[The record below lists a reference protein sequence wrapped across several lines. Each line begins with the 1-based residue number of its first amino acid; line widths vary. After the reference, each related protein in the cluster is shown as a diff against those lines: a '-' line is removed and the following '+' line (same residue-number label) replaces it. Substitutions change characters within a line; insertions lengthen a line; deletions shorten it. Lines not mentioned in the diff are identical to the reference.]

1 MNDNYILVLG
11 ASVVDIFGFCENKYA
26 SRDSIPGRIKMTF
39 GGVCR
44 NIAENLARMEVN
56 TKFISVL
63 GDDEIGREMIEHS
76 RYIGYDMSQSLIL
89 KDKRTPT
96 YLAVLDENGE
106 MVSGINDMSSINRLD
121 IAYIKSKSDII
132 KKADYVFLD
141 ADNPLNLKFLLDTY
155 NEDTK
160 FILDPISA
168 NKTVKILPFIGGF
181 HTIKPNRLEAEVIA
195 DMSIENDADLLRAAE
210 KIHALGVTNL
220 FITLDKEGVFYSN
233 RESQGL
239 LKSLNP
245 EVRNVTGAG
254 DSFVAGIGY
263 GYTKDLSIDDIAK
276 VATTMAFITI
286 SNHETIHPELS
297 LDKVIDEM
305 KRIKWEE
312 RKFK

>member
-1 MNDNYILVLG
+1 MNEKYILVLG

-44 NIAENLARMEVN
+44 NIAENLARMQVN

-63 GDDEIGREMIEHS
+63 GDDEIGREIIEHS
-76 RYIGYDMSQSLIL
+76 KYIGYDMSQSLIL
-89 KDKRTPT
+89 KDRRTPT

-121 IAYIKSKSDII
+121 IEYIKSKSSVI
-132 KKADYVFLD
+132 KNADYVFLD
-141 ADNPLNLKFLLDTY
+141 ADNPLNLEFLLKTY
-155 NEDTK
+155 KQDTK

-168 NKTVKILPFIGGF
+168 NKTEKILSLIGGF
-181 HTIKPNRLEAEVIA
+181 HTIKPNKLEAEVIA
-195 DMSIENDADLLRAAE
+195 DMTINNDADLLVAAE
-210 KIHALGVTNL
+210 KIHALGVKNL

-233 RESQGL
+233 ERTQGL

-263 GYTKDLSIDDIAK
+263 GYTKKMPIDKIAK
-276 VATTMAFITI
+276 IATAMAFITI
-286 SNHETIHPELS
+286 SDHETIHPELS
-297 LDKVIDEM
+297 LEKVITEM
-305 KRIKWEE
+305 KEIKWEE
-312 RKFK
+312 KKFR

>member
-1 MNDNYILVLG
+1 MNENYILVLG

-63 GDDEIGREMIEHS
+63 GDDEIGREIIEHS

-121 IAYIKSKSDII
+121 IDYIKSKSDII
-132 KKADYVFLD
+132 KAADYVFLD

-155 NEDTK
+155 HEDTK

-195 DMSIENDADLLRAAE
+195 DMAIKTDADLLKAAK
-210 KIHALGVTNL
+210 KIHELGVTNL

-233 RESQGL
+233 GRNQGF

-263 GYTKDLSIDDIAK
+263 GYTKNMSIEKIAK

-297 LDKVIDEM
+297 LEKVIDEM
-305 KRIKWEE
+305 ARIKWEE
-312 RKFK
+312 RKLN

>member
-1 MNDNYILVLG
+1 MNEKYILVLG

-44 NIAENLARMEVN
+44 NIAENLARMAVN

-76 RYIGYDMSQSLIL
+76 KYIGYDMSQSLIL

-121 IAYIKSKSDII
+121 IEYIKGKADVI

-141 ADNPLNLKFLLDTY
+141 ADNPLNLGFLLDTY
-155 NEDTK
+155 SEDTK

-168 NKTVKILPFIGGF
+168 NKTAKILPLIGGL
-181 HTIKPNRLEAEVIA
+181 HTIKPNKLEAEVIA
-195 DMSIENDADLLRAAE
+195 EMSINSDEDLIKAAE
-210 KIHALGVTNL
+210 KIHKLGVKNL
-220 FITLDKEGVFYSN
+220 FITLDQEGVFYSN
-233 RESQGL
+233 EKTQGL

-245 EVRNVTGAG
+245 DVRNVTGAG
-254 DSFVAGIGY
+254 DAFVAGIGY
-263 GYTKDLSIDDIAK
+263 GYTQDMSIDQIAK

-286 SNHETIHPELS
+286 ANHETIHPELS
-297 LDKVIDEM
+297 LDKVMNEM
-305 KRIKWEE
+305 ERIKWEE
-312 RKFK
+312 RKFG

>member
-1 MNDNYILVLG
+1 MNGKYILVLG

-63 GDDEIGREMIEHS
+63 GDDEIGREIIEHS
-76 RYIGYDMSQSLIL
+76 RYIGYDMSESLIL

-96 YLAVLDENGE
+96 YLAVFDENGE

-121 IAYIKSKSDII
+121 IEYIKSKSDVI
-132 KKADYVFLD
+132 KAADYVFLD
-141 ADNPLNLKFLLDTY
+141 ADNPMNLEFLLNTY
-155 NEDTK
+155 GKDTK

-168 NKTVKILPFIGGF
+168 NKTAKILPLIGGF
-181 HTIKPNRLEAEVIA
+181 HTIKPNKLEAEVIA
-195 DMSIENDADLLRAAE
+195 DMPIKSDEDLIKAAE
-210 KIHALGVTNL
+210 KIHNLGVKNL

-233 RESQGL
+233 GETQGL

-263 GYTKDLSIDDIAK
+263 GYTKGMSIDKIAK

-286 SNHETIHPELS
+286 SNYETIHPELS

-305 KRIKWEE
+305 KEIKWEE
-312 RKFK
+312 RKLK

>member
-1 MNDNYILVLG
+1 MNEKYILVLG
-11 ASVVDIFGFCENKYA
+11 ASVVDIFGFCDNKYA

-44 NIAENLARMEVN
+44 NIAENLARMEVK

-76 RYIGYDMSQSLIL
+76 RYIGYDMSESLIL

-121 IAYIKSKSDII
+121 IEYIKSKSDVI
-132 KKADYVFLD
+132 KKAEYVFLD
-141 ADNPLNLKFLLDTY
+141 ADNPTNLEFLLTNY
-155 NEDTK
+155 SNETK

-168 NKTVKILPFIGGF
+168 NKTEKILPLIGGF
-181 HTIKPNRLEAEVIA
+181 HTIKPNKLEAEVIA
-195 DMSIENDADLLRAAE
+195 GMPIKNDNDLLKVAE
-210 KIHALGVTNL
+210 KIHALGVKNL

-233 RESQGL
+233 GEVQGL

-263 GYTKDLSIDDIAK
+263 GYTKGLSIDEIAK

-286 SNHETIHPELS
+286 SNHETIHPDLS
-297 LDKVIDEM
+297 LKKVFDEM
-305 KRIKWEE
+305 QAIKWEE
-312 RKFK
+312 RRL

>member
-1 MNDNYILVLG
+1 MNENYILVLG

-44 NIAENLARMEVN
+44 NIAENLARMKVN

-63 GDDEIGREMIEHS
+63 GDDEIGREIIEHS
-76 RYIGYDMSQSLIL
+76 RYIGYDMSESLIL

-106 MVSGINDMSSINRLD
+106 MVSGINDMSSINRLN
-121 IAYIKSKSDII
+121 IEYIKSKAEVI

-141 ADNPLNLKFLLDTY
+141 ADNPLNLEFLLNTY
-155 NEDTK
+155 HEDTK

-168 NKTVKILPFIGGF
+168 NKTVKILPLIGGF

-195 DMSIENDADLLRAAE
+195 DMPIKNDKDLIKAAD
-210 KIHALGVTNL
+210 KIHKLGVKNL

-233 RESQGL
+233 SESQGL

-263 GYTKDLSIDDIAK
+263 GYTKGMPIDEIAK

-297 LDKVIDEM
+297 LEKVIDEM
-305 KRIKWEE
+305 SSIKWEE
-312 RKFK
+312 RKFN

>member
-1 MNDNYILVLG
+1 MSGKYILVLG
-11 ASVVDIFGFCENKYA
+11 ASVVDIFGFCDNKYA

-76 RYIGYDMSQSLIL
+76 RYIGYDMSESLIL

-121 IAYIKSKSDII
+121 IEYIKSKADII
-132 KKADYVFLD
+132 KKAAYVFLD
-141 ADNPLNLKFLLDTY
+141 ADNPKNLEFLLNTY
-155 NEDTK
+155 AGDTK

-168 NKTVKILPFIGGF
+168 NKTEKILPFIGGF
-181 HTIKPNRLEAEVIA
+181 HTIKPNKLEAEVIA
-195 DMSIENDADLLRAAE
+195 DMRIKNDHDLLKAAE
-210 KIHALGVTNL
+210 KIHRLGVKNL

-233 RESQGL
+233 NKIQGL

-263 GYTKDLSIDDIAK
+263 GYTEGMSIDAIAK

-297 LDKVIDEM
+297 LNKVINEM
-305 KRIKWEE
+305 QEIEWEE
-312 RKFK
+312 RKFD

>member
-1 MNDNYILVLG
+1 MNKNYILVLG

-63 GDDEIGREMIEHS
+63 GDDEIGREIIEHS
-76 RYIGYDMSQSLIL
+76 RYIGYDMSESLIL

-96 YLAVLDENGE
+96 YLAVLDEHGE

-121 IAYIKSKSDII
+121 IEYIESKADVI

-141 ADNPLNLKFLLDTY
+141 ADNPLNLKFLLETY
-155 NEDTK
+155 HEDTK

-168 NKTVKILPFIGGF
+168 NKTVKILPLIGGF

-195 DMSIENDADLLRAAE
+195 DMSIKNDDDLLKAAA
-210 KIHALGVTNL
+210 KIHDLGVTNL
-220 FITLDKEGVFYSN
+220 FITLDKEGVFYS
-233 RESQGL
+233 SGKTQGL

-245 EVRNVTGAG
+245 NVRNVTGAG

-263 GYTKDLSIDDIAK
+263 GYTKGMSIDEIAK
-276 VATTMAFITI
+276 IATTMAFITI

-297 LDKVIDEM
+297 LEKVIDEM
-305 KRIKWEE
+305 ASIKWEE
-312 RKFK
+312 RKFN

>member
-1 MNDNYILVLG
+1 MNENYILVLG

-63 GDDEIGREMIEHS
+63 GDDEIGREIIEHS
-76 RYIGYDMSQSLIL
+76 RYIGYDMSESLVL

-121 IAYIKSKSDII
+121 IEYIKSKEEVI

-141 ADNPLNLKFLLDTY
+141 ADNPLNLEFLLNSY
-155 NEDTK
+155 HEDTK

-168 NKTVKILPFIGGF
+168 NKTVKILPLIGGF

-195 DMSIENDADLLRAAE
+195 DMSIKNDEDLLKAAA
-210 KIHALGVTNL
+210 KIHDLGVTNL

-233 RESQGL
+233 SKSQGL

-263 GYTKDLSIDDIAK
+263 GYTKGMSIDEIAK

-297 LDKVIDEM
+297 LEKVIDEM
-305 KRIKWEE
+305 ASIRWEE
-312 RKFK
+312 RKFN

>member
-1 MNDNYILVLG
+1 MNEKYILVLG
-11 ASVVDIFGFCENKYA
+11 ASVVDIFGFCDNKYA

-63 GDDEIGREMIEHS
+63 GDDEIGREIIEHS
-76 RYIGYDMSQSLIL
+76 RYIGYDMSESLIL

-121 IAYIKSKSDII
+121 IEYIKSKSDVI
-132 KKADYVFLD
+132 KKAEYVFLD
-141 ADNPLNLKFLLDTY
+141 ADNPMNLEFLLNNYDG
-155 NEDTK
+155 ETK

-168 NKTVKILPFIGGF
+168 NKTEKILPLIGGF
-181 HTIKPNRLEAEVIA
+181 HTIKPNKLEAEVIA
-195 DMSIENDADLLRAAE
+195 GMPIKNDNDLLKVAE
-210 KIHALGVTNL
+210 KIHALGVKNL

-233 RESQGL
+233 GDVQGL

-263 GYTKDLSIDDIAK
+263 GYTKGLSIDEIAK

-297 LDKVIDEM
+297 LNKVIDEM
-305 KRIKWEE
+305 QAIKWEE
-312 RKFK
+312 RKF

>member
-1 MNDNYILVLG
+1 MNENYILVLG

-63 GDDEIGREMIEHS
+63 GDDEIGREIIEHS

-121 IAYIKSKSDII
+121 IEYIKSKSDII
-132 KKADYVFLD
+132 READYVFLD
-141 ADNPLNLKFLLDTY
+141 ADNPLNLEFLLDTY
-155 NEDTK
+155 HEDTK

-195 DMSIENDADLLRAAE
+195 DMAIKTDEDLIKAAK
-210 KIHALGVTNL
+210 KIHNLGVKNL

-233 RESQGL
+233 GRSQGL
-239 LKSLNP
+239 IKSLNP

-263 GYTKDLSIDDIAK
+263 GYTKDMPIDEIAK
-276 VATTMAFITI
+276 IATTMAFITI
-286 SNHETIHPELS
+286 SNQETIHPELS
-297 LDKVIDEM
+297 LEKVIDEM
-305 KRIKWEE
+305 ARIKWEE
-312 RKFK
+312 RKFD